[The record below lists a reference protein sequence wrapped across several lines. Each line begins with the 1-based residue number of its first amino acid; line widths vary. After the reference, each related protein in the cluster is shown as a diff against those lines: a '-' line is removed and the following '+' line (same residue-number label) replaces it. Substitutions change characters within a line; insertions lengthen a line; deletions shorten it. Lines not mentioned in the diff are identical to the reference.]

1 VPAKA
6 GIQAWR
12 DNHLMLRLLLW
23 RLALIPVTVLGVVT
37 VLFLIFKSVPGDE
50 ATMVA
55 GATATQAEIDIVRH
69 QLGLD
74 RPLLV
79 QYSDR
84 IVGLLH
90 GDLGYSATFRTNSL
104 PRILERVPATLLLTV
119 AAIVVTVL
127 IGIPAGILAAYF
139 HRRLPDFAI
148 SASVI
153 ALLAVPN
160 FWLGMMLIALLS
172 VQLHWLPS
180 LGFTGAA
187 SLVMPTIALAARLI
201 ALVGRLTRGVVIEE
215 QRKDYV
221 RTAYAKGLA
230 ASRVMYRHVLR
241 NALVPIVTVVG
252 LETGYLL
259 GGSVVVERLFA
270 WPGIGDLLLTAVGL
284 RDYTLVQGITVLFVI
299 GFLLINLVV
308 EMLYRLINPRLR

>member
-1 VPAKA
+1 
-6 GIQAWR
+6 
-12 DNHLMLRLLLW
+12 MTRLLLW
-23 RLALIPVTVLGVVT
+23 RLALIPATVLGVVT
-37 VLFLIFKSVPGDE
+37 ILFIIFKTVPGDE
-50 ATMVA
+50 ATIIA
-55 GATATQAEIDIVRH
+55 GATATQAEIDVVRH

-79 QYSDR
+79 QYGDHLD
-84 IVGLLH
+84 GLLH
-90 GDLGYSATFRTNSL
+90 GDFGYSATFRANPL
-104 PRILERVPATLLLTV
+104 PRILERVPATLLLTTS
-119 AAIVVTVL
+119 AIALTIIV
-127 IGIPAGILAAYF
+127 GIPAGLIAAF
-139 HRRLPDFAI
+139 FQRRLPDI
-148 SASVI
+148 VVSASVI

-180 LGFTGAA
+180 LGLTGPA
-187 SLVMPTIALAARLI
+187 SLIMPTIALAARLI
-201 ALVGRLTRGVVIEE
+201 AIVGRLVRGVVLEE
-215 QRKDYV
+215 QRRDYV

-230 ASRVMYRHVLR
+230 TTTVMLRHVLR
-241 NALVPIVTVVG
+241 NALIPIVTVVG

-299 GFLLINLVV
+299 GFLLINLLV

>member
-1 VPAKA
+1 M
-6 GIQAWR
+6 I
-12 DNHLMLRLLLW
+12 RLLLW
-23 RLALIPVTVLGVVT
+23 RLALIPVTVLAVVT
-37 VLFLIFKSVPGDE
+37 VLFVIFKTIPGDE
-50 ATMVA
+50 ATMIA
-55 GATATQAEIDIVRH
+55 GATATQAEIDVVRH

-79 QYSDR
+79 QYGAH
-84 IVGLLH
+84 IEGLLH
-90 GDLGYSATFRTNSL
+90 GDLGYSPTFRANPL
-104 PRILERVPATLLLTV
+104 PRILERVPATLLLT
-119 AAIVVTVL
+119 ASAIALTV
-127 IGIPAGILAAYF
+127 IVGIPAGIVAASF
-139 HRRLPDFAI
+139 QHHWPDFTV
-148 SASVI
+148 SAGVV

-160 FWLGMMLIALLS
+160 FWLGMMLIALFS
-172 VQLHWLPS
+172 VQLEWLPS
-180 LGFTGAA
+180 IGLSGPA

-201 ALVGRLTRGVVIEE
+201 ALVGRMVRGVVIEE

-230 ASRVMYRHVLR
+230 RPRVLYRHVLR
-241 NALVPIVTVVG
+241 NALIPIVTVIG
-252 LETGYLL
+252 LQAGYLL

-299 GFLLINLVV
+299 GFLLINLLV

>member
-1 VPAKA
+1 L
-6 GIQAWR
+6 I
-12 DNHLMLRLLLW
+12 RLLLW
-23 RLALIPVTVLGVVT
+23 RLALIPITVLGVVT
-37 VLFLIFKSVPGDE
+37 VLFVIFKSVPGDE
-50 ATMVA
+50 ATMIA
-55 GATATQAEIDIVRH
+55 GATATQAEIEVVHH

-79 QYSDR
+79 QYAQR
-84 IVGLLH
+84 VLGLLY
-90 GDLGYSATFRTNSL
+90 GDLGYSATFRANPL
-104 PRILERVPATLLLTV
+104 PRILERVPATLLLT
-119 AAIVVTVL
+119 ASAIAVTVL
-127 IGIPAGILAAYF
+127 VGVPAGIVAARF
-139 HRRLPDFAI
+139 QHRLPDVTV
-148 SASVI
+148 SAGVI

-160 FWLGMMLIALLS
+160 FWLGMMLISLFS

-180 LGFTGAA
+180 LGLTGAA
-187 SLVMPTIALAARLI
+187 SLIMPTLALAARLV

-221 RTAYAKGLA
+221 RTAYAKGLS

-241 NALVPIVTVVG
+241 NALIPIVTVVG
-252 LETGYLL
+252 LEAGYLL

-299 GFLLINLVV
+299 GFLLINLLV
-308 EMLYRLINPRLR
+308 EVLYRMINPRLR